1 MEQKVC
7 QSCGMP
13 MEKEEHFGTEK
24 DGAKSAD
31 YCTYCYQGGAFVSPD
46 MTMAQMVEI
55 CVPYLV
61 QGGMAEAQARSVMES
76 TLPQL
81 KRWQAV

>member
-1 MEQKVC
+1 MENKVC

-13 MEKEEHFGTEK
+13 LEKDEHFGTEK
-24 DGAKSAD
+24 DGSKSSD
-31 YCTYCYQGGAFVSPD
+31 YCTYCYQNGAFVSPD
-46 MTMAQMVEI
+46 MTMAQMVDI

-76 TLPQL
+76 TLPKL